1 MRNTGEFSSGE
12 GADTAVL
19 AQRIEQL
26 TCSARTAFVPL
37 AIECLEPLHALVAAD
52 TAPLLRTV
60 HDMHHAVRAAQCRET
75 LPRWLRWLGTTRG
88 PAVQFQADC
97 REAMAVRPRV
107 ARHVQGVAERHQP
120 QALALLDRLDDVTE
134 RLAAAVAKSQSL
146 LAREWE
152 GLRPQRPDP
161 ANPRSLDTLRATLAQ
176 VDAQSALLQRLETA
190 STSARE
196 VARLAR
202 SVLEGRGELLAHADG
217 RFGRAYDDW
226 RARIEPLLRDG
237 LQASQLLAGARDATA
252 FRRGLLLAL
261 DQVRVVCTRLQID
274 EQALAHALA
283 QLAEQLVG
291 LLPADVDAD
300 ADKTLPG
307 TGPASP
313 RR

>member
-12 GADTAVL
+12 GADTADL

-26 TCSARTAFVPL
+26 TGDARSAFVPL
-37 AIECLEPLHALVAAD
+37 AVEFLEPLHALAAAD

-60 HDMHHAVRAAQCRET
+60 HDMHHAVRDAQCREP
-75 LPRWLRWLGTTRG
+75 PRWLRWLGTTRG
-88 PAVQFQADC
+88 PVLRFQADC

-107 ARHVQGVAERHQP
+107 AQRVQDVAERQQP
-120 QALALLDRLDDVTE
+120 QARALLDRLDAATE
-134 RLAAAVAKSQSL
+134 RLAGAVAKAQSL
-146 LAREWE
+146 LARQWE

-161 ANPRSLDTLRATLAQ
+161 ANPRSLDTLRATLAE

-196 VARLAR
+196 VVRVGR
-202 SVLEGRGELLAHADG
+202 SVLEGRGELLAHVDS
-217 RFGRAYDDW
+217 RLGRAYDDW

-237 LQASQLLAGARDATA
+237 LQPSQLLAGARDATA

-261 DQVRVVCTRLQID
+261 DQMRVVCTRLQID

-291 LLPADVDAD
+291 LLPAD

-307 TGPASP
+307 TGTAPA